1 MRVDVAAVGATSFL
15 VMLLLPLID
24 SIMAL
29 NQLRNLKE
37 RVERHGIRTEDAGNP
52 ETGRRD
58 QYQLYHVI
66 YASGEEAGVPGAENA
81 RKARE
86 WAEADGAV

>member
-29 NQLRNLKE
+29 KQLRNLKE
-37 RVERHGIRTEDAGNP
+37 RVERHGVRTEDEGNP
-52 ETGRRD
+52 ETGKRD
-58 QYQLYHVI
+58 QYQLHHVI
-66 YASGEEAGVPGAENA
+66 YASGEEAGVPGVENA
-81 RKARE
+81 RKARK
-86 WAEADGAV
+86 WAETDGAV